1 MLTCSGPDPGL
12 NSLRLL
18 DPVLLFLTR
27 RMPNLAT
34 VLTAEQITRMSAS
47 APYKMILKFMPHMK
61 LL

>member
-27 RMPNLAT
+27 RMADLAI

-47 APYKMILKFMPHMK
+47 AP
-61 LL
+61 